1 MSMSIPKAFFAS
13 ALIGLSLLVP
23 AGGQTGS
30 STPGGFA
37 ELVDLA
43 YGQDQ
48 DLVNGMQYYNH
59 HPKSIGNP
67 YLLEGFVHQGAVSI
81 RGVVYNGIW
90 LRYNIFSQQVEVEYS
105 TLYGADNQ
113 VVLVG
118 DRVDYFRIGE
128 YLFRNE
134 RLNGAEKQFYQVIGA
149 GRMLCY
155 ISWYKQL
162 IPVSND
168 SRFIEKFTTPKRRYL
183 LEMDGNISKFQ
194 SYRDFIKLFPVSM
207 KKDLRKLVRE
217 NHMQF
222 RLATPEQ
229 LNLFLMA
236 AARMLN
242 EDMQ

>member
-1 MSMSIPKAFFAS
+1 MSIPKAFFTS

-23 AGGQTGS
+23 ALGQTGS
-30 STPGGFA
+30 GAPGGFA

-59 HPKSIGNP
+59 HPKSMGNP
-67 YLLEGFVHQGAVSI
+67 YLLDGFIHQGAVSI
-81 RGVVYNGIW
+81 RGAVYNGVW

-118 DRVDYFRIGE
+118 DRIDYFRIGE

-134 RLNGAEKQFYQVIGA
+134 RLNGEGKQFYQVIGSD
-149 GRMLCY
+149 RMLCY
-155 ISWYKQL
+155 ISWNKQL

-168 SRFIEKFTTPKRRYL
+168 SRFIEKFTTPKRKYL
-183 LEMDGNISKFQ
+183 LELDGNISKFQ
-194 SYRDFIKLFPVSM
+194 SNKDFIKLFPVSM
-207 KKDLRKLVRE
+207 KKELRKLVRQ

-236 AARMLN
+236 VSRLLN